1 VEIDMGQAG
10 LIAFLYAGVGMLVI
24 GFSVLFF
31 MVRFELGPMSRLSV
45 GRRWLMMLILGSGM
59 VAFSIKLIIITAL
72 IKFPE
77 HTIKRNIATQITPLV
92 VDWAELNKNTPK
104 IRLDGL
110 QRAYVW
116 RTLPEQ
122 APAPAW
128 NPTTPEKVALG
139 ERLFHDKALS
149 IDRTLSC
156 SSCHDVRKGAGED
169 HRSGSLGVGGQ
180 VGSRNAPTVWNS
192 GFQAVLFWDGRAAS
206 LEEQAA
212 GPPLNPK
219 EMGMPSV
226 QAVEQRVKEKPS
238 YREPFA
244 RAFGADQPITITQI
258 TAAIAAYERTLITT
272 DTPYDRFVRGD
283 KNALS
288 AAQVRGMAL
297 FESVGC
303 ILCHSGPNF
312 SMASVFDPPPE
323 SLRLFPV
330 FDSPRYMTRYNL
342 SKDLGA
348 NVPGSKQAVWRIPSL
363 RNVALTAP
371 YFHNGS
377 VDNLPEAVRIMAT
390 VQRGKQIVKDASV
403 NKAVARSSR
412 DKTIALSDSATLSER
427 DVKDIVEFLKS
438 LSSDSLLKR
447 SKAGVY

>member
-1 VEIDMGQAG
+1 MGQAG
-10 LIAFLYAGVGMLVI
+10 LIGFMYVSVGLLIM
-24 GFSVLFF
+24 GFTVLLF
-31 MVRFELGPMSRLSV
+31 MVKYELGPVSKLST
-45 GRRWLMMLILGSGM
+45 GRRWLMALVLGSGM
-59 VAFSIKLIIITAL
+59 VAFTIKLIIITTL

-77 HTIKRNIATQITPLV
+77 HTIKRNIATQKAPLV
-92 VDWAELNKNTPK
+92 VDWEQLSKNTPK
-104 IRLDGL
+104 IQL
-110 QRAYVW
+110 QGMQQSYVW
-116 RTLPEQ
+116 RTLPDK

-139 ERLFHDKALS
+139 ERLFHDTALS

-192 GFQAVLFWDGRAAS
+192 GFQSVLFWDGRAAS
-206 LEEQAA
+206 LEDQAK

-226 QAVEQRVKEKPS
+226 AAVEQRIRDNPA

-244 RAFGADQPITITQI
+244 RTFGADQPITITQI

-283 KNALS
+283 EKALS
-288 AAQVRGMAL
+288 AAQLRGMAL
-297 FESVGC
+297 FQSVGC
-303 ILCHSGPNF
+303 ILCHRGPNF
-312 SMASVFDPPPE
+312 SAASLVDPPPDP
-323 SLRLFPV
+323 LRLFPV
-330 FDSPRYMTRYNL
+330 FDSPKYMARYNL
-342 SKDLGA
+342 NKDVGA
-348 NVPGSKQAVWRIPSL
+348 NTPGSKQAVWRVPSL

-390 VQRGKQIVKDASV
+390 VQRGKRLSNDV
-403 NKAVARSSR
+403 N
-412 DKTIALSDSATLSER
+412 DNKTIIWSSQDRTLARVESAPLSDR
-427 DVKDIVEFLKS
+427 DVEDIVAFLKS
-438 LSSDSLLKR
+438 LSSDALLAR
-447 SKAGVY
+447 SKAGGH

>member
-1 VEIDMGQAG
+1 MGHAG
-10 LIAFLYAGVGMLVI
+10 LITFLYVGVGMLAV
-24 GFSVLFF
+24 GFSVLLF
-31 MVRFELGPMSRLSV
+31 MVKFELGPASKLSP
-45 GRRWLMMLILGSGM
+45 GRRWLLAMVLGSGM
-59 VAFSIKLIIITAL
+59 LAFSIKLIITTTL

-77 HTIKRNIATQITPLV
+77 HTIKRNIATQTAPLV
-92 VDWAELNKNTPK
+92 VDWEQLNKNTPR
-104 IRLDGL
+104 IRLDGM

-116 RTLPEQ
+116 RTLPER
-122 APAPAW
+122 APSPAW

-139 ERLFHDKALS
+139 ERLFHDTALS

-169 HRSGSLGVGGQ
+169 HRPGSLGVGGQ

-192 GFQAVLFWDGRAAS
+192 GFQAVLFLDGRAAS
-206 LEEQAA
+206 LEDQAA

-219 EMGMPSV
+219 EMGMPSAE
-226 QAVEQRVKEKPS
+226 AVEQRVKENPS

-244 RAFGADQPITITQI
+244 KAFGADQPITIKQI

-303 ILCHSGPNF
+303 VLCHSGPNF
-312 SMASVFDPPPE
+312 SGASLFDSPPAPH
-323 SLRLFPV
+323 RLFPV
-330 FDSPRYMTRYNL
+330 FDSPQYMTRYNL
-342 SKDLGA
+342 NKDSGA

-390 VQRGKQIVKDASV
+390 VQRGKKIVNQTSAYKT
-403 NKAVARSSR
+403 VAYR
-412 DKTIALSDSATLSER
+412 DGTQAGAEKSTLSER
-427 DVKDIVEFLKS
+427 DVSDIVAFLQS
-438 LSSDSLLKR
+438 LSSDRLVAR
-447 SKAGVY
+447 SKVGGH

>member
-1 VEIDMGQAG
+1 MYVSIG
-10 LIAFLYAGVGMLVI
+10 LLLM
-24 GFSVLFF
+24 GFSVLLF
-31 MVRFELGPMSRLSV
+31 MVKFELGPVSKLSPP
-45 GRRWLMMLILGSGM
+45 RRWLLALVLGSGM
-59 VAFSIKLIIITAL
+59 VAFSIKLIIITTL

-77 HTIKRNIATQITPLV
+77 YTIKRNFAAQKPALV
-92 VDWAELNKNTPK
+92 VDWEQLNKDTPK
-104 IRLDGL
+104 LRLEGL

-116 RTLPEQ
+116 QTLPER

-128 NPTTPEKVALG
+128 NPTTPEKVVLG

-206 LEEQAA
+206 LEDQAA

-219 EMGMPSV
+219 EMGMPSAE
-226 QAVEQRVKEKPS
+226 AVEQRVNENPS

-244 RAFGADQPITITQI
+244 KAFGADQPITIKQI
-258 TAAIAAYERTLITT
+258 TGAIAAYERTLITT

-283 KNALS
+283 KNALT
-288 AAQVRGMAL
+288 AAQTRGMAL

-303 ILCHSGPNF
+303 VLCHSGPNF
-312 SMASVFDPPPE
+312 SGASLFDSPPAPH
-323 SLRLFPV
+323 RLFPV
-330 FDSPRYMTRYNL
+330 FDSPKYMTRYNL
-342 SKDLGA
+342 NKDLGA

-390 VQRGKQIVKDASV
+390 VQRGKRIV
-403 NKAVARSSR
+403 SR
-412 DKTIALSDSATLSER
+412 TNGYKTAAWTSRGNPLVRVDTGTLSER
-427 DVKDIVEFLKS
+427 DVNDIVAFLQS
-438 LSSDSLLKR
+438 LSSDRLLAR
-447 SKAGVY
+447 SKAGGH

>member
-1 VEIDMGQAG
+1 MGQAG
-10 LIAFLYAGVGMLVI
+10 LIGFMYVGI
-24 GFSVLFF
+24 GLLIMGFTVLLF
-31 MVRFELGPMSRLSV
+31 MVKYELGPVSKLSP
-45 GRRWLMMLILGSGM
+45 GRRLLMMLVLGSGM
-59 VAFSIKLIIITAL
+59 VAFSIKLIIITTL
-72 IKFPE
+72 VKFPE
-77 HTIKRNIATQITPLV
+77 YTIKRNIATQTTPLV
-92 VDWAELNKNTPK
+92 VDWEQLNKDTPR

-116 RTLPEQ
+116 RTLPER

-169 HRSGSLGVGGQ
+169 HRPGSLGVGGQ

-206 LEEQAA
+206 LEDQAA

-219 EMGMPSV
+219 EMGMPSAE
-226 QAVEQRVKEKPS
+226 AVEQRVKENPS
-238 YREPFA
+238 YRESFA
-244 RAFGADQPITITQI
+244 RAFGADQPITIKQI
-258 TAAIAAYERTLITT
+258 TAAIAAYERTLNTT
-272 DTPYDRFVRGD
+272 DTAYDRFVRGD
-283 KNALS
+283 KKALS
-288 AAQVRGMAL
+288 AAQLRGMAL

-303 ILCHSGPNF
+303 VLCHSGPNF

-330 FDSPRYMTRYNL
+330 FDSPKYMTRYNL
-342 SKDLGA
+342 NKDLGA

-371 YFHNGS
+371 YLHNGS
-377 VDNLPEAVRIMAT
+377 VDNLPEVVRIMAT
-390 VQRGKQIVKDASV
+390 VQRGKRISKRS
-403 NKAVARSSR
+403 KGFKTVAYQGE
-412 DKTIALSDSATLSER
+412 TPAHAGSATLSER
-427 DVKDIVEFLKS
+427 DVDDIVAFLQS
-438 LSSDSLLKR
+438 LSSDRLLAR
-447 SKAGVY
+447 SKAGGH